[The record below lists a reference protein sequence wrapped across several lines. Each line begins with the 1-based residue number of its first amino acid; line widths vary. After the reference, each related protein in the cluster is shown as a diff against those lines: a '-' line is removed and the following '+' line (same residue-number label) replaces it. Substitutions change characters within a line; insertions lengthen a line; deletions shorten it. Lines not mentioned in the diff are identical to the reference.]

1 MPTDAPE
8 FALPDGQGEIV
19 RLRDYR
25 GQAVVLFFIRAFT
38 CRACQQHARQLASV
52 YQEFRQRATEVIV
65 VGPGQPQ
72 EAAHYRD
79 RLALPFPVVADP
91 VGATAR
97 RFGVDRWLFKLVH
110 QTGLIV
116 VDAAGQMRY
125 TRVQN
130 TPAGVLDLDALWS
143 VLDDEVHGDP
153 PTPG

>member
-1 MPTDAPE
+1 M
-8 FALPDGQGEIV
+8 
-19 RLRDYR
+19 
-25 GQAVVLFFIRAFT
+25 
-38 CRACQQHARQLASV
+38 
-52 YQEFRQRATEVIV
+52 
-65 VGPGQPQ
+65 
-72 EAAHYRD
+72 
-79 RLALPFPVVADP
+79 VADTDN
-91 VGATAR
+91 ATAR

-153 PTPG
+153 PIPG